1 MSDVTQIVLQVVGML
16 AMGWRGGPGTYNGVV
31 LYTVLALPVVLLLV
45 LIRPSAWATVGL
57 LYGTVPWLWMTMI
70 RGGGAGVVPG
80 RVSLVPFKD
89 LLEMGAFQAVGN
101 LLVLGAL
108 GFFGPIRFVALRS
121 VKRVVIVAACCS
133 AAIEIAQYVLMLD
146 RVSSIDDFFL
156 NTAGAGLAAML
167 SRRWWLTE
175 PALQTRFGYLAPIQ
189 GRFNG
194 ACD

>member
-1 MSDVTQIVLQVVGML
+1 MSDVWQIVLHVLGML

-31 LYTVLALPVVLLLV
+31 LYTVLALPVVLLFV
-45 LIRPSAWATVGL
+45 LIRPRAWATVGL
-57 LYGTVPWLWMTMI
+57 VYGTVPWLWMTMI
-70 RGGGAGVVPG
+70 PGDGAGVVPG
-80 RVSLVPFKD
+80 RVSLIPFKD

-121 VKRVVIVAACCS
+121 VKRVVIVAAGCS

-146 RVSSIDDFFL
+146 RVSSIDDFLL
-156 NTAGAGLAAML
+156 NTTGAGLAALL

-175 PALQTRFGYLAPIQ
+175 PALQVGVGDRAVEEPERAVVQ
-189 GRFNG
+189 
-194 ACD
+194 

>member
-1 MSDVTQIVLQVVGML
+1 MSDVWQIVLQVFGML

-31 LYTVLALPVVLLLV
+31 LYTVLALPVVLLFV

-57 LYGTVPWLWMTMI
+57 VYGTVPWIWMTMI
-70 RGGGAGVVPG
+70 PGGGAGVVPG
-80 RVSLVPFKD
+80 RVSLIPFKD

-101 LLVLGAL
+101 LFVLGAL

-121 VKRVVIVAACCS
+121 VKRVVIFAGCCS

-146 RVSSIDDFFL
+146 RVSSIDDFLL
-156 NTAGAGLAAML
+156 NTIGAGLAAML

-175 PALQTRFGYLAPIQ
+175 PALQVRVGDRAVEKPERAVVQ
-189 GRFNG
+189 
-194 ACD
+194 